1 LRADG
6 WSSEIHIDHPERYF
20 RQYEPVLRAG
30 KKLLYLNA
38 FCDEPPPNYW
48 RKRLV
53 IVADGATC
61 YWQAF
66 YDPERKSFSLLAIN
80 SRG

>member
-1 LRADG
+1 M
-6 WSSEIHIDHPERYF
+6 IHIDHPERYF
-20 RQYEPVLRAG
+20 RQYVAISRAG
-30 KKLLYLNA
+30 KRVLYINA
-38 FCDEPPPNYW
+38 FCDENPPAYW

-66 YDPERKSFSLLAIN
+66 CDEEVFTFDD
-80 SRG
+80 